1 MKTHRDLFSRGEDYF
16 RTVLAHLRQHG
27 INFSSKLHL
36 SAADDLL
43 CYYDLER
50 QSISLSLPDRDTP
63 QGKLQLLLLR
73 SLFGCERNDDVIELL
88 HLTLE
93 WLIAHELA
101 HHLRQHYG
109 LLTKN
114 VWQEEQIANEL
125 ALALS
130 KPRFSSEE
138 RSRAHRLL
146 QQVTTSLASRL
157 EADNSA
163 VNSYHRFAHS
173 LSTAGLIPPQML
185 LEIERHAWQNP
196 CEDMLHTMLT
206 GIVPD
211 IDERLCNR
219 QQLIRR
225 VNLTAPHDIVR
236 SLYYYFGWLN
246 IGLMSSETCTIRD
259 FAHRYLTSELDHRYE
274 GECT

>member
-1 MKTHRDLFSRGEDYF
+1 VKTYSDLFRLGENHF
-16 RTVLAHLRQHG
+16 RTALAHLRQHG
-27 INFSSKLHL
+27 VEFSPKLHL
-36 SAADDLL
+36 NAGNDLL

-50 QSISLSLPDRDTP
+50 QTISLSLPDRDTP

-73 SLFGCERNDDVIELL
+73 SLFGCERNDEVIELL
-88 HLTLE
+88 RLTLD
-93 WLIAHELA
+93 WLITHELA
-101 HHLRQHYG
+101 HHLRHHYG
-109 LLTKN
+109 LLTEN

-138 RSRAHRLL
+138 RSRTHRLL
-146 QQVTTSLASRL
+146 QRVTTSLASRL

-173 LSTAGLIPPQML
+173 LSTAGLIPPHTL
-185 LEIERHAWQNP
+185 WEIEQHTRQPP
-196 CEDMLHTMLT
+196 CEDVLRTVLI

-211 IDERLCNR
+211 IDERLRNR
-219 QQLIRR
+219 KQLIQRLNR
-225 VNLTAPHDIVR
+225 TSHPDIVR
-236 SLYYYFGWLN
+236 TLYYYFGWLN

-259 FAHRYLTSELDHRYE
+259 FAHRYLVSELDYRCK
-274 GECT
+274 GECA